1 MPVRPSSTRSRR
13 RTRLPPGTVIVRYR
27 ELLAAVDQGTTRFL
41 FVPGS
46 SGLAHLDARGAMYEM
61 YRLRGPVKIQYK
73 AAVGTTTNG
82 EILMGVDYD
91 AKDYV
96 NTYQGTAALS
106 PKAMAPV
113 WRDATLTVP
122 QGRAMKQKWLV
133 TATDMNT
140 AGTGTPANYR
150 SDAIAFAYQVTST
163 GTASTG
169 SIWVEYN
176 VEFAS
181 PKVPEPPV
189 ALSLLSYGS
198 STSSPTSKAFMSET
212 EPGKCPVP
220 PGGTFYAGLANGN
233 NITANS
239 GYRIVSTPYSDSKM
253 KIYEIA
259 NDSGTLGGDWAT
271 IVGLANQIA
280 FFASS
285 SGVASI
291 KRVLNKLLGF
301 Q

>member
-1 MPVRPSSTRSRR
+1 MGSVTG
-13 RTRLPPGTVIVRYR
+13 GTNRY
-27 ELLAAVDQGTTRFL
+27 L

-82 EILMGVDYD
+82 EVLMGVDFD

-122 QGRAMKQKWLV
+122 QARAMKQKWLV
-133 TATDMNT
+133 TATDIST
-140 AGTGTPANYR
+140 AGTTTPANFR
-150 SDAIAFAYQVTST
+150 NDAVAFAYQVTST
-163 GTASTG
+163 GSGATG
-169 SIWVEYN
+169 SLWVEYN

-181 PKVPEPPV
+181 PKVPDPPF
-189 ALSLLSYGS
+189 AMSLLSFTS
-198 STSSPTSKAFMSET
+198 STSTPALTTYLSPSEP
-212 EPGKCPVP
+212 ESCPVP
-220 PGGTFYAGLANGN
+220 QGQTFYAGLTNGSL
-233 NITANS
+233 TTQS
-239 GYRIVSTPYSDSKM
+239 GYRIVSTPVSDSNM
-253 KIYEIA
+253 KIYEIS
-259 NDSGTLGGDWAT
+259 NDSGRQGGSWAMYNG
-271 IVGLANQIA
+271 VANTAI
-280 FFASS
+280 FFATSS
-285 SGVASI
+285 AVAALQ
-291 KRVLNKLLGF
+291 RLLLRMKSF